1 MVPGYQSFEGGIIM
15 KRVTHIAAGAA
26 AIFVSAALL
35 AGTAAACST
44 FLLRDGARMVLGK
57 NFDMMVC
64 EGMLMTNQRNV
75 SKVALLPMGHNPA
88 RWVSKYGSITFN
100 QVSKEYPFGGIN
112 EAGLI
117 VEIMWLESTGYPD
130 PDGRA
135 AVPELQWI
143 QYQLDNCASV
153 EEVIATDGSIR
164 IEALGKPVHFL
175 VADRTGDV
183 ATIEFIGG
191 KLVCHRGKTLPIP
204 ALTNNTYDESM
215 SFLEEH
221 KGFGGKKSIVTSYES
236 LDRFATVAKMLHER
250 APRMQD
256 PVRRAFGILDKVA
269 QGDGTVWSIVYDMDN
284 RTIHFK
290 NVTNKNIRVVRLDA
304 FDFDCASQPRM
315 LDIEASFSGDVSAS
329 FEPYSTGGNRKLV
342 KHTFTRYR
350 ELEFMSLP
358 ESAQEYLARYPE
370 MLECRQGNGI

>member
-1 MVPGYQSFEGGIIM
+1 M
-15 KRVTHIAAGAA
+15 KRAVHIAAGAA
-26 AIFVSAALL
+26 AIFVSVALL
-35 AGTAAACST
+35 AGSAAACST
-44 FLLRDGARMVLGK
+44 FLLRDGTRMVLGK
-57 NFDMMVC
+57 NFDMMVR

-75 SKVALLPMGHNPA
+75 SKVALLGPGQNPA
-88 RWVSKYGSITFN
+88 QWVSKYGSITFN

-117 VEIMWLESTGYPD
+117 VEIMWLESARYPD
-130 PDGRA
+130 PDSRA

-164 IEALGKPVHFL
+164 IEAMGKPVHFL
-175 VADRTGDV
+175 VADRAGDV
-183 ATIEFIGG
+183 ATIEFVGG
-191 KLVCHRGKTLPIP
+191 ELVCHRGKTLPIP

-215 SFLEEH
+215 SFLKEH
-221 KGFGGKKSIVTSYES
+221 KGFGGKKPIVTTYES
-236 LDRFATVAKMLHER
+236 LDRFATVVKMLRKH
-250 APRMQD
+250 
-256 PVRRAFGILDKVA
+256 VRCPQPLIPRAFEILDKVA
-269 QGDGTVWSIVYDMDN
+269 QGEGTVWTIVYDMDK

-290 NVTNKNIRVVRLDA
+290 NVTNRSIRTVRLDA
-304 FDFDCASQPRM
+304 FDFDCAVQPGM
-315 LDIEASFSGDVSAS
+315 LDTEALLSGDVSAS
-329 FEPYSTGGNRKLV
+329 FEPYSTDGNRKLV

-370 MLECRQGNGI
+370 KLECRKGGGI